1 MKNKSKKKF
10 SKADKICLLLLILA
24 TLVIIHTIFSNSKKE
39 TIEQPNFLINNSTET
54 TVHEVSTPI
63 VNNT

>member
-10 SKADKICLLLLILA
+10 NKTDKICLLLLILA

>member
-10 SKADKICLLLLILA
+10 NKTDKICLLLLILA

-54 TVHEVSTPI
+54 TVHEISTPI

>member
-1 MKNKSKKKF
+1 MKNKFKRKF
-10 SKADKICLLLLILA
+10 SKTDKICLLLLILA
-24 TLVIIHTIFSNSKKE
+24 TLVIIHTIFSNTKKE